1 MTDSER
7 LNEVLKTL
15 KINAKELSV
24 ALGFD
29 RPNALYQVLN
39 GKNGISRSLANRIIS
54 KFPMFSFEWLR
65 NDKAPMIIQKANT
78 RSIPDSISMVSEQAV
93 EYSSDLSRI
102 IKAIEERDK
111 QINILI
117 NQLVEKDKQI
127 GFMLNLLKDKPN

>member
-15 KINAKELSV
+15 KINAKELSI

-65 NDKAPMIIQKANT
+65 NDKPPMIIPKAAV
-78 RSIPDSISMVSEQAV
+78 RSIPDSISIVSDQPV
-93 EYSSDLSRI
+93 GYISDLSRI

-111 QINILI
+111 QIDILI

-127 GFMLNLLKDKPN
+127 GFMLNLLKDKP